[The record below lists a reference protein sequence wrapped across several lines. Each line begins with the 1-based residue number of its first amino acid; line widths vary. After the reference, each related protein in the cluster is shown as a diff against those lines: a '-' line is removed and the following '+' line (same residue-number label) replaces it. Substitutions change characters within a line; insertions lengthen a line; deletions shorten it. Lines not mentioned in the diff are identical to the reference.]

1 MGYFE
6 GRRISQE
13 VIDKI
18 KGNETINLNFPIG
31 SLEGRR
37 QLSKY
42 GLSERQKEEG
52 SRKMA
57 FGEFEAS

>member
-6 GRRISQE
+6 GRRIYQE
-13 VIDKI
+13 VLDHI

-37 QLSKY
+37 QLAKY
-42 GLSERQKEEG
+42 GLSERQKEER

-57 FGEFEAS
+57 FGEFEAP